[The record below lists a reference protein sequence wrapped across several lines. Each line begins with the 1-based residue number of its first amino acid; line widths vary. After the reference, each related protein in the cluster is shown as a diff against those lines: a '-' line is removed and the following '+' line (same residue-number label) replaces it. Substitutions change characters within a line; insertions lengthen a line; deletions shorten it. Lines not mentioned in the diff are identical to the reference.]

1 MTDFAPGTPVWVDLA
16 TPDAAASIAF
26 YGALFGWS
34 ATEPAAELG
43 GYQNL
48 LLDGRRIAGL
58 TPMGGPIWMT
68 HFSTSDAEAS
78 AALVAEHGGKVAY
91 EPMDVA
97 DLGRLAICE
106 DPQGAPFGLWQPG
119 THKGAEVV
127 NAPSAMIW
135 NELHTTDIGAASG
148 FYAAVFGW
156 TAAEEEAGG
165 HPYTVFAQ
173 GGRPIGGGSASGGPP
188 HWLVWFGTADAD
200 ATAAQAEA
208 LGAEPAMGPFD
219 IDGVGRTAV
228 LIDPQG
234 ASFGILQ
241 SETPD
246 E

>member
-16 TPDAAASIAF
+16 TPDATASLAF
-26 YGALFGWS
+26 YGGLFGWT
-34 ATEPAAELG
+34 ATDPVQEFG

-48 LLDGRRIAGL
+48 LLDGRHVAGL

-68 HFSTSDAEAS
+68 HFSTTDADVS
-78 AALVAEHGGKVAY
+78 AALVTENGGRIAY

-119 THKGAEVV
+119 RHTGAELV
-127 NAPSAMIW
+127 NAPGALIW
-135 NELHTTDIGAASG
+135 NELHSEELAAATP
-148 FYAAVFGW
+148 FYEAVLGW
-156 TAAEEEAGG
+156 SAVAEEAGG
-165 HPYTVFAQ
+165 HPYTVFTV
-173 GGRPIGGGSASGGPP
+173 GGRPVAGGSANGGTP
-188 HWLVWFGTADAD
+188 HWLVWFGAADAD
-200 ATAAQAEA
+200 ATAARAQE
-208 LGAEPAMGPFD
+208 LGAELAMGPFD

-234 ASFGILQ
+234 ASFGVLQ